1 MSEVFIVAGLIATW
15 GGSVWIGRIAALRNE
30 NVMALLSAFVPAIAV
45 LYALTDLITCWKP
58 LLIIAIGVV
67 ILIVILF

>member
-1 MSEVFIVAGLIATW
+1 MSDVFMVAGLIAMW

-30 NVMALLSAFVPAIAV
+30 NIMALLSAFVPAIAV